1 MKLFESNLNISNSI
15 RSLYNETSRQF
26 LKVRQAIIEIWN
38 RVNGNIKPVGTES
51 FVSHIKDYE
60 FNTVKPQNI
69 IHFDL
74 QNETPEADFDIIKRE
89 FDSLNIRNAIDNQ
102 ESAFFEDD
110 FVSTSDWGN
119 EAMKEQEALV
129 SHITP
134 IIEEADIQ
142 EKQFAS
148 QIHDELNNA
157 KEKLEEIEKLGAEQI
172 LREKESFN
180 DLLINLKREEQQDLR
195 AQLTSLE
202 EEFDISRQR
211 VFDFKSLVEN
221 LADEYMNAISQTNEK
236 FGFQSNS
243 LSTSTKKLIK
253 QRKKFASS
261 TAKESLERLNKDFK
275 INMIKIHEEINSKYE
290 EKQRAATEAFEKNL
304 ESIQENLLT
313 EKQQISEFSDE
324 KINSIK
330 SEIQT
335 VRKDLVKELSTPNSH
350 VSLLISNKDDTNL
363 YLKTDNE
370 NEETDIYFDAV
381 EENNIITDFIEQPSI
396 SLEDTSQEK
405 ETIETDSI
413 MTTITKTYNLIWEN
427 LSGSLLRPYSFH
439 F

>member
-15 RSLYNETSRQF
+15 RSNETSRQF

-38 RVNGNIKPVGTES
+38 RVNGNIKPVATES

-74 QNETPEADFDIIKRE
+74 PNETPEADFAIIKRE

-119 EAMKEQEALV
+119 EAIKKQEALV

-134 IIEEADIQ
+134 IIEESDIH

-148 QIHDELNNA
+148 QIQDELNNA
-157 KEKLEEIEKLGAEQI
+157 KEKLEEVEKLGAEQI

-221 LADEYMNAISQTNEK
+221 LADEYMDAISQTNEK

-243 LSTSTKKLIK
+243 LPSSIKKLVK

-261 TAKESLERLNKDFK
+261 TAKESLERLNKDLK
-275 INMIKIHEEINSKYE
+275 INMVKTHEEINSKYE
-290 EKQRAATEAFEKNL
+290 EKQRAITEAFEKNL
-304 ESIQENLLT
+304 ESIQENLLI
-313 EKQQISEFSDE
+313 EKQQISELSDE

-330 SEIQT
+330 SQVQSLRENLT
-335 VRKDLVKELSTPNSH
+335 KELFTSPSD
-350 VSLLISNKDDTNL
+350 VSPVVSNKEDTNL
-363 YLKTDNE
+363 DLKVE
-370 NEETDIYFDAV
+370 SEEEDTDIYFDAV
-381 EENNIITDFIEQPSI
+381 EEPEITMDSIEQPSI
-396 SLEDTSQEK
+396 SMEDISQEK
-405 ETIETDSI
+405 ESLETDSI